1 MTGGEEK
8 RGREE
13 IDVPPVQKIPLPGEY
28 QLGSSMFYDSSV
40 WHPQQWRLTVNISK
54 TLAVACNA
62 RGSMGTYLPITAEE
76 VTHS

>member
-1 MTGGEEK
+1 MTGEEEK

-40 WHPQQWRLTVNISK
+40 WHPQQWRLTVSISK
-54 TLAVACNA
+54 ALAVACNA
-62 RGSMGTYLPITAEE
+62 
-76 VTHS
+76 